1 MKVVGLYWVNVSE
14 SSGTGSPLLR
24 RQSVVAGRQQFV
36 WPMLRICTLAYS
48 EAVRDCVN
56 REDCGRK
63 GVSLSLVWLL

>member
-36 WPMLRICTLAYS
+36 WPIIRICMLAYS
-48 EAVRDCVN
+48 EPVN
-56 REDCGRK
+56 GCYAII
-63 GVSLSLVWLL
+63 V